1 MVSSL
6 TNVEIPNFIATSR
19 LRLLRRSDTADAK
32 GIPRETSLIHPIRE
46 LIRRRE
52 CGVYFA

>member
-6 TNVEIPNFIATSR
+6 TNVEIPNFIATSECV
-19 LRLLRRSDTADAK
+19 LLRRSDTADAK

-52 CGVYFA
+52 